1 MDTYGNPEFEELLKD
16 KENMNCFDC
25 SKNLKTNILFLLLI

>member
-16 KENMNCFDC
+16 KENESCFDC
-25 SKNLKTNILFLLLI
+25 SNLNFTPDLLN

>member
-16 KENMNCFDC
+16 KENESCFDC
-25 SKNLKTNILFLLLI
+25 SKYHLI